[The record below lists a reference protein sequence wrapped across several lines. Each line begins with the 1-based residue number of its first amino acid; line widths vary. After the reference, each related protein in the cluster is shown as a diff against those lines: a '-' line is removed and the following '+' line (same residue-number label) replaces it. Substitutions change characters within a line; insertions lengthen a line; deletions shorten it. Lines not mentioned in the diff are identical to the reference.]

1 MCLPVPLMIAGGL
14 IGAAGSVIQG
24 NAQAKAY
31 KAQAQ
36 VAENNARLAE
46 LQGAR
51 ELERGAREEQKFRRQ
66 ARQFQSS
73 QRSALAASGAQ
84 MSGSALSVLADTSMG
99 IEEDAAAIRFNTLQ
113 NKYERDVQAV
123 NFRNEASAAR
133 ASAKNARTAGWIGG
147 LTSLL
152 STGVQVAGMTA
163 GTPTGAKVD
172 GGNITLR
179 PWGQGYQGAYKDWYR
194 GTFGK
199 GSYY

>member
-1 MCLPVPLMIAGGL
+1 MCLPVLAIAGGL
-14 IGAAGSVIQG
+14 VSAAGSVIQG

-73 QRSALAASGAQ
+73 QRTALAASGAQ
-84 MSGSALSVLADTSMG
+84 VGGSALSVLADTNRG
-99 IEEDAAAIRFNTLQ
+99 IAEDATTIRFNTLQ

-133 ASAKNARTAGWIGG
+133 SSAKNAKMAGWIGG
-147 LTSLL
+147 FTSLL
-152 STGVQVAGMTA
+152 STGVQVAGMRA
-163 GTPTGAKVD
+163 GQPTGAKVD
-172 GGNITLR
+172 GGRITIR
-179 PWGQGYQGAYKDWYR
+179 PYGQGYQGSYKNWY
-194 GTFGK
+194 K
-199 GSYY
+199 GRYGAMTWM